1 MNNRSQPL
9 SADEV
14 HLLKDVFKAVHRNFL
29 RYISMD
35 IFLFIVLGFHIAFGL
50 SLYQREGKVSFIVS
64 VIAGIIVWLI
74 TLVHRYVAMYY
85 THQKALLHD
94 IRANVKY
101 VCSGRLLANG
111 IEENRLVYEVDGQTI
126 KVADKYTLLGWK
138 VKRFDALMDTEIT
151 VNYLPQS
158 LLLLGIQYPETASE
172 ATSEAVPL
180 NEEQIKVLA
189 VLSKKDRPTRQIVH
203 QGIVT
208 ERLLFV
214 FSIFYFRS
222 NRIPDRFTFRHLNIR
237 LGNHLLIDVS
247 DELQVGQWHKVVE
260 FL

>member
-1 MNNRSQPL
+1 MNSCSQPL

-14 HLLKDVFKAVHRNFL
+14 NLLKDVFKAVHRNFL

-35 IFLFIVLGFHIAFGL
+35 IFLFIALGFHIVFGL
-50 SLYQREGKVSFIVS
+50 SLYQREEKVPFLFIVTA
-64 VIAGIIVWLI
+64 VIIVWLI
-74 TLVHRYVAMYY
+74 TFVHRYVTMYY
-85 THQKALLHD
+85 THRKALRHD
-94 IRANVKY
+94 MRANVKH

-111 IEENRLVYEVDGQTI
+111 IEENRLVYQVDRQTI
-126 KVADKYTLLGWK
+126 KVVDKYTLLGWK
-138 VKRFDALMDTEIT
+138 IKRFDTLMDTEIT
-151 VNYLPQS
+151 MNYLPKS
-158 LLLLGIQYPETASE
+158 LLLLNIQYPETVSD

-180 NEEQIKVLA
+180 NEEQIKILA
-189 VLSKKDRPTRQIVH
+189 MLPKKDRPTGQIVH

-214 FSIFYFRS
+214 FSVFYFRS

-237 LGNHLLIDVS
+237 LGSHLLIDVL
-247 DELQVGQWHKVVE
+247 DELQVGQRHKVVE